1 MNLPNVNPKVSVII
15 PVFNEEKY
23 IQKTLNAIIAQ
34 DYKNYEL
41 IIVNNAST
49 DATDSIIKYFI
60 QSVPTSISIIYQT
73 EYRQGTNYARE
84 CGRRL
89 ATGDIIAMLD
99 ADCIPDYFWVSNGAK
114 KLQTNNTV
122 AATGA
127 YYYYDASIVLRL
139 FSLISQLV
147 IFKFVNRV
155 IQINKKGAILIGG
168 NAFIN
173 ANLLQQIG
181 GFNTNLTFYG
191 DDIDIA
197 IKLSNYGNVSY
208 ATILTIKTSSRRY
221 KACGFW
227 KVNKKYQTIFKDLL
241 LGKTIS
247 SSQSLELI
255 HPR

>member
-1 MNLPNVNPKVSVII
+1 MNQVSSNPKISVII

-23 IQKTLNAIIAQ
+23 ILKTLNAIISQ

-49 DATDSIIKYFI
+49 DATDTIIQYFI
-60 QSVPTSISIIYQT
+60 QTTPTSVNIIYEI
-73 EYRQGTNYARE
+73 EYRQGTNFARE

-89 ATGDIIAMLD
+89 ATGEIIAMLD
-99 ADCIPDYFWVSNGAK
+99 ADCIPDYYWVSNGVK
-114 KLQTNNTV
+114 KLQTQNTV

-127 YYYYDASIVLRL
+127 YYYYDASIALRIFSL
-139 FSLISQLV
+139 FSQLL

-155 IQINKKGAILIGG
+155 IQMNKKGAILIGG

-173 ANLLQQIG
+173 ANFLQIIG

-197 IKLSNYGNVSY
+197 IKLSKFGNVSY

-247 SSQSLELI
+247 STQSLELI

>member
-1 MNLPNVNPKVSVII
+1 MNQPSVNPKVSVII
-15 PVFNEEKY
+15 PVYNEEKY
-23 IQKTLNAIIAQ
+23 ILPTLNAIISQ

-49 DATDSIIKYFI
+49 DGTDAMIRYFI
-60 QSVPTSISIIYQT
+60 QSTPTSVNIIYET
-73 EYRQGTNYARE
+73 ESRQGTNYARE

-99 ADCIPDYFWVSNGAK
+99 ADCVPDFYWVSNGAK
-114 KLQTNNTV
+114 ELQTKNTV

-127 YYYYDASIVLRL
+127 YYYYDASILLRV

-155 IQINKKGAILIGG
+155 RQMNKKGAILIGG
-168 NAFIN
+168 NAFVN
-173 ANLLQQIG
+173 AQLLQSIG

-197 IKLSNYGNVSY
+197 IKMSKFGNVSY
-208 ATILTIKTSSRRY
+208 STILTIKTSSRRY

-241 LGKTIS
+241 LGRTIS
-247 SSQSLELI
+247 SSQSLELV

>member
-1 MNLPNVNPKVSVII
+1 MNQPSVNPKVSVII
-15 PVFNEEKY
+15 PVYNEEKY
-23 IQKTLNAIIAQ
+23 ILPTLNAIISQ

-49 DATDSIIKYFI
+49 DGTDAMIRYFI
-60 QSVPTSISIIYQT
+60 QSTPTSVNIIYET
-73 EYRQGTNYARE
+73 ESRQGTNYARE

-99 ADCIPDYFWVSNGAK
+99 ADCVPDFYWVSNGAK
-114 KLQTNNTV
+114 ELQTKNTV

-127 YYYYDASIVLRL
+127 YYYYDASIVLRV

-155 IQINKKGAILIGG
+155 IQMNKKGAILIGG
-168 NAFIN
+168 NAFVN
-173 ANLLQQIG
+173 AQLLQSIG

-197 IKLSNYGNVSY
+197 IKMSKFGNVSY
-208 ATILTIKTSSRRY
+208 STILTIKTSSRRY

-241 LGKTIS
+241 LGRTIS
-247 SSQSLELI
+247 SSQSLELV